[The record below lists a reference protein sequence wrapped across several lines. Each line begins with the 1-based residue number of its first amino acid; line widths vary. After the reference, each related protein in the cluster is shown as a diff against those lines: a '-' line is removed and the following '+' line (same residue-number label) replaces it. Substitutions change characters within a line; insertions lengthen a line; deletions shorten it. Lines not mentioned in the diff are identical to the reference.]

1 MAQFNPKS
9 MTVPILI
16 IGLGVGWLLTAHNV
30 LPGVNWIW
38 LLALGIVG
46 VLVIAV
52 GGFDKVTLV
61 VGPFLIAG
69 TIFSLLRQTGH
80 ISIDTEVP
88 ALVIFL
94 GVLLLL
100 VRVLPV
106 PAPKWLIEPP
116 NDRGPR

>member
-1 MAQFNPKS
+1 MGHFNPKS
-9 MTVPILI
+9 LAVPILI

-30 LPGVNWIW
+30 LPGVNWVW

-46 VLVIAV
+46 VLVIAI

-61 VGPFLIAG
+61 LGPFLIVA

-80 ISIDTEVP
+80 ITVDTEVP
-88 ALVIFL
+88 ALVILL
-94 GVLLLL
+94 GLLLLL

-106 PAPKWLIEPP
+106 PSPKWLIEPP
-116 NDRGPR
+116 SDRGPR